1 MLKTNKG
8 PSFKDIKHLDFPVN
22 SSVSEISALQFK
34 FNLSFQH
41 QNLLIP
47 QKQDVTVCS
56 VFLTHFYS

>member
-8 PSFKDIKHLDFPVN
+8 PSLKDIHHLDFPSN
-22 SSVSEISALQFK
+22 SSVSQISLLQFK

-47 QKQDVTVCS
+47 QKQDVSVQCS
-56 VFLTHFYS
+56 